1 MQSLIKTYL
10 THNNYISKINEFED
24 VFLSHPNYPSLLAV
38 TDGLTTANIENIAA
52 KVPFKHFSELPI
64 TFIAELG
71 SNDDKEFYFV
81 EKNEIEV
88 FITNNK
94 NHSKALLL
102 EDFEKIWTGV
112 VLIVEENE
120 EKSIIQGSS
129 NLVLP
134 LVLLILGILAVV
146 TNNLNFISSLYVL
159 LSLIG
164 TFISYEI
171 VKTYFKEN
179 NVAESKL
186 CSANKEFSCNTTIK
200 SKKYAFSKYVE
211 FVDLP
216 IVFFGFT
223 TLGLIFS
230 IVSINT
236 IGLLSSLSL
245 PIVAYSIYIQKKV
258 LQKWCVLCLLIS
270 LTLIANSIFYWYFQ
284 LDFKS
289 VNVNEILLLITMSV
303 LWFFVKKLLITKEEN
318 KKTINQLLRFKRNE
332 DVFKAISSDIMDSE
346 EFLTLPKITF
356 GNKNAPNTIN
366 LFLSPSCPHCHTAF
380 KEALEVL
387 EKHHEKI
394 KIEIAYNLN
403 ISNNENP
410 YLEIAKTIMQ
420 LFNQNKNYKL
430 ALIDWHINKLNL
442 EEWKAKWVQND
453 NFIVENEQLEKQFQ
467 WCLKNE
473 FNYAPVKIFNRKLMQ
488 QSYEIAELFYFF
500 KEEN

>member
-1 MQSLIKTYL
+1 M
-10 THNNYISKINEFED
+10 
-24 VFLSHPNYPSLLAV
+24 LAI
-38 TDGLTTANIENIAA
+38 TDGLTTVNIKNIAA
-52 KVPFKHFSELPI
+52 KVPFKHFSELPK
-64 TFIAELG
+64 TFITELVG
-71 SNDDKEFYFV
+71 NNDKEFYFV
-81 EKNEIEV
+81 EKKDLEV
-88 FITNNK
+88 LITDDK
-94 NHSKALLL
+94 NHSKTLSIEA
-102 EDFEKIWTGV
+102 FEKIWTGV

-120 EKSIIQGSS
+120 EKSIVQGTS
-129 NLVLP
+129 NIVLP
-134 LVLLILGILAVV
+134 LSLLILGILAVV

-164 TFISYEI
+164 VFISFEI

-200 SKKYAFSKYVE
+200 SKKYAFSKFVE

-223 TLGLIFS
+223 TLGMIFS

-270 LTLIANSIFYWYFQ
+270 LTLIANSIFFWYYQ
-284 LDFKS
+284 LDFKV
-289 VNVNEILLLITMSV
+289 VNVNEILLLITMAV
-303 LWFFVKKLLITKEEN
+303 LWFFVKKLLITKKEN

-332 DVFKAISSDIMDSE
+332 DVFNSISLHLIDNV
-346 EFLTLPKITF
+346 EFLSLPKITF
-356 GNKNAPNTIN
+356 GNTNAPNTLT

-387 EKHHEKI
+387 EKHDEKI

-403 ISNNENP
+403 ISNIENP

-420 LFNQNKNYKL
+420 LFNQNIDYKL
-430 ALIDWHINKLNL
+430 ALIDWHINKLDMAV
-442 EEWKAKWVQND
+442 WKSKWIQNED
-453 NFIVENEQLEKQFQ
+453 FIRENEQLEKQFQ

-473 FNYAPVKIFNRKLMQ
+473 FNYAPVKIFNGKLMP
-488 QSYEIAELFYFF
+488 QSYEIAELLYFF
-500 KEEN
+500 IEVEN